1 MEWTSSLEFEAIIDA
16 QRRPLS
22 PEARMIFKI
31 VGLILRVN
39 DLSSKV
45 LDVRIIE

>member
-31 VGLILRVN
+31 VVLIPIQQGAGRQDN
-39 DLSSKV
+39 WIS
-45 LDVRIIE
+45 